1 MTGSEI
7 LQFYVRLTIMTY
19 KVSLS
24 KSGIKANKTDDQ
36 KDKVII
42 QPPLV
47 SRGSPHYITLYTTEN
62 TPQ

>member
-1 MTGSEI
+1 MTNSEI

-24 KSGIKANKTDDQ
+24 KSGIKTDDQ

-42 QPPLV
+42 QPYFHLQRLP
-47 SRGSPHYITLYTTEN
+47 TLYN
-62 TPQ
+62 AIYHR